1 MLSPFYG
8 HQSAICS
15 TILIPEKKKK
25 VEKRNWALLHL
36 LLFVY
41 PSCCP
46 YLLFEGVAKFPKGKA
61 VSDRK
66 ETCIRNKW
74 KTNTMSLTCGI

>member
-1 MLSPFYG
+1 MLGPFYG
-8 HQSAICS
+8 HQSAIS
-15 TILIPEKKKK
+15 GTILIPKKKGG

-41 PSCCP
+41 PFCCS
-46 YLLFEGVAKFPKGKA
+46 YLLFEDVEKFPKGKA

-66 ETCIRNKW
+66 ETHIRNKW